1 MFMNSA
7 ATTEISALSLHDAL
21 PILHEKAVAAVD
33 HFIAGTGIAAG
44 EELDELVGAGAADDA
59 RSVESVAPRQR
70 LAQLDRAAIGI
81 TVELAGNRAIGGHRA
96 WARAKRA
103 LVRGKP
109 DEPVDALDLGLA
121 ADIGSDVEDAR
132 TRLRRSDHGDA
143 APSAVAGN
151 GLA

>member
-70 LAQLDRAAIGI
+70 LAQLDRARSEEH
-81 TVELAGNRAIGGHRA
+81 TSELQSRRDHVCRHLL
-96 WARAKRA
+96 AKKQS
-103 LVRGKP
+103 L
-109 DEPVDALDLGLA
+109 
-121 ADIGSDVEDAR
+121 R
-132 TRLRRSDHGDA
+132 TQ
-143 APSAVAGN
+143 
-151 GLA
+151 